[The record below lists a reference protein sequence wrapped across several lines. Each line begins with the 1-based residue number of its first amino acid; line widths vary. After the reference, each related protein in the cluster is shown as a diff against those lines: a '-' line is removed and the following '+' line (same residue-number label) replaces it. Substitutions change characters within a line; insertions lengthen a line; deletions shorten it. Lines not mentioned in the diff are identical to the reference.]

1 MAAAGSYDKRNC
13 ENSAH
18 DTAVHGPTRVTYP
31 LKKRRSD
38 GLCPNYVKEGNKK
51 IAAID
56 NGCAKALSGRP
67 PRRGATPFGDGDE
80 RYTEMR
86 ARVARD
92 LLAAAR
98 GVNPETGQ
106 ALNRSNLLQLIEC
119 NTWGWG
125 VGLGENKE
133 SDVNFLWKICDLLI
147 TFWKMGVLR
156 LAKFSTAGMRWGMRV
171 YTHGCVHG
179 RVHRRYLSS

>member
-13 ENSAH
+13 ENPAH
-18 DTAVHGPTRVTYP
+18 DTAVHGPTRVTHP

-38 GLCPNYVKEGNKK
+38 GWCPNCVKEGNKK

-56 NGCAKALSGRP
+56 KECVKALSGRP

-86 ARVARD
+86 ARVVRD
-92 LLAAAR
+92 LLAAAG

-106 ALNRSNLLQLIEC
+106 ALNRSNLLQLIE
-119 NTWGWG
+119 GILQDPILLQAVALQDG
-125 VGLGENKE
+125 R
-133 SDVNFLWKICDLLI
+133 DVAGALPPFPSSSSLLLS
-147 TFWKMGVLR
+147 LR
-156 LAKFSTAGMRWGMRV
+156 NIRPPCLAACCSRSLPLT
-171 YTHGCVHG
+171 
-179 RVHRRYLSS
+179 LPSPPPS